1 MGLLDTIAPTPR
13 NRFLGLLADAAQG
26 VSDFAAKPFGYNN
39 PPGELVAGLLGVPD
53 IAKTLDRLSYGEP
66 LTTGTGMTLRPREE
80 AVNAAMAALPL
91 GATLGKGAIDAG
103 VYAAQKAAPAI
114 ERVVPRIMKRGGL
127 PAEILRGMSQQTV
140 SPLTVWHGSPHKFD
154 KFDASKIGTGEGAQA
169 YGHGLY
175 LAESP
180 EVAKNYLP
188 SLSND
193 EAATKIMESLAMSGR
208 GTYGLRVLPDSQNI
222 GDVLNP
228 SMRWVNGDIT
238 NKPLRGVSVAA
249 IKNGDV
255 LSALS
260 NLGISKPGKNGYY
273 FGNEVALVKGENA
286 KAGQDIGEWTLQNAK
301 VIDKFMK
308 KGRGADPLL
317 GGNLY
322 KVDLPDEHIAK
333 MLDWDKPLSE
343 QPHVMDLINKQEA
356 ARTQAVLDQRMQT
369 LANVGNDAPNAATLR
384 RQIEILREEVA
395 NPQGSG
401 LGSMTGGEYYNYLR
415 RRDVPPTEQAD
426 MFRNAGIPGI
436 RYLDGGSRGTGAG
449 TSNFVV
455 FPGNEKILKILER
468 NGKPVGLLGN

>member
-1 MGLLDTIAPTPR
+1 MMGLLDTIAPTPR

-26 VSDFAAKPFGYNN
+26 VSDFAARPFGYDN
-39 PPGELVAGLLGVPD
+39 PPGAIVASLLGVPD

-154 KFDASKIGTGEGAQA
+154 KFDSSKIGTGEGAQA

-180 EVAKNYLP
+180 DVAKSYQTALAAERGFSFGGKSGLTRAEIEDMVNAKYGAGYLDGVIRP
-188 SLSND
+188 SGVAGSFIDDMVTGLNRAEGAYPRQYKPGSQRAKLYD
-193 EAATKIMESLAMSGR
+193 E
-208 GTYGLRVLPDSQNI
+208 
-222 GDVLNP
+222 
-228 SMRWVNGDIT
+228 
-238 NKPLRGVSVAA
+238 LRGQ
-249 IKNGDV
+249 I
-255 LSALS
+255 
-260 NLGISKPGKNGYY
+260 
-273 FGNEVALVKGENA
+273 
-286 KAGQDIGEWTLQNAK
+286 TH
-301 VIDKFMK
+301 
-308 KGRGADPLL
+308 ADP
-317 GGNLY
+317 GSLY

-333 MLDWDKPLSE
+333 MLDWDKPLSQQHPDVQKALSGIE
-343 QPHVMDLINKQEA
+343 TNFPEIPDFNLRKWMDADPLASTWHNVIQ
-356 ARTQAVLDQRMQT
+356 RDLGVDPAVITST
-369 LANVGNDAPNAATLR
+369 LKERGV
-384 RQIEILREEVA
+384 
-395 NPQGSG
+395 
-401 LGSMTGGEYYNYLR
+401 
-415 RRDVPPTEQAD
+415 
-426 MFRNAGIPGI
+426 PGI

>member
-1 MGLLDTIAPTPR
+1 MMGLLDTIAPTPR

-39 PPGELVAGLLGVPD
+39 PPGELVAGFLGVPD

-333 MLDWDKPLSE
+333 MLDWDKPLSQQHPDVQKALSGIE
-343 QPHVMDLINKQEA
+343 TNFPEIPDFNLRKWMDADPLASTWHNVIQ
-356 ARTQAVLDQRMQT
+356 RDLGVDPAVITST
-369 LANVGNDAPNAATLR
+369 LKERGV
-384 RQIEILREEVA
+384 
-395 NPQGSG
+395 
-401 LGSMTGGEYYNYLR
+401 
-415 RRDVPPTEQAD
+415 
-426 MFRNAGIPGI
+426 PGI

>member
-1 MGLLDTIAPTPR
+1 MMGLLDTIAPTPR

-26 VSDFAAKPFGYNN
+26 VSDFAARPFGYDN
-39 PPGELVAGLLGVPD
+39 PPGAIVASLLGVPD
-53 IAKTLDRLSYGEP
+53 VAKTLDRLSYGEP
-66 LTTGTGMTLRPREE
+66 LTTGSGMTLRPREE

-343 QPHVMDLINKQEA
+343 QPHIVKAIEAHPAMGKNSPGWKGAPDGMFEKQFANQSKNGEYLY
-356 ARTQAVLDQRMQT
+356 RDMLSNDQ
-369 LANVGNDAPNAATLR
+369 NAALEL
-384 RQIEILREEVA
+384 QK
-395 NPQGSG
+395 
-401 LGSMTGGEYYNYLR
+401 M
-415 RRDVPPTEQAD
+415 
-426 MFRNAGIPGI
+426 GIPGI

-455 FPGNEKILKILER
+455 FPGNEEILKILER
-468 NGKPVGLLGN
+468 NGQPVGLLGN

>member
-1 MGLLDTIAPTPR
+1 MMGLLDTIAPTPR
-13 NRFLGLLADAAQG
+13 NKLLGLLADAAQG

-39 PPGELVAGLLGVPD
+39 PPGEIVAGLLGVPD
-53 IAKTLDRLSYGEP
+53 MAKTLDRLSYGEP

-154 KFDASKIGTGEGAQA
+154 KFDSSKIGTGEGAQA

-180 EVAKNYLP
+180 DVAKSY
-188 SLSND
+188 
-193 EAATKIMESLAMSGR
+193 
-208 GTYGLRVLPDSQNI
+208 Q
-222 GDVLNP
+222 
-228 SMRWVNGDIT
+228 
-238 NKPLRGVSVAA
+238 
-249 IKNGDV
+249 
-255 LSALS
+255 SALS
-260 NLGISKPGKNGYY
+260 ADRGFSFGGKTGLTRAEVQDMVNAKYGAGYLDGVIRPSGVADSFIDDMVTGTGRASGAYPRQYKPGS
-273 FGNEVALVKGENA
+273 ERA
-286 KAGQDIGEWTLQNAK
+286 KLYDELRGQVTH
-301 VIDKFMK
+301 
-308 KGRGADPLL
+308 ADP
-317 GGNLY
+317 GSLY
-322 KVDLPDEHIAK
+322 KVDLPDEAIAK